1 MAPSLLPEDC
11 PAELDTAWPSVCPA
25 GVTPFGR
32 FYDLSFLPIGLFC
45 RLIVRVRPSLF
56 LPPFQATTASKAA
69 AH

>member
-45 RLIVRVRPSLF
+45 RLIVRVRPS
-56 LPPFQATTASKAA
+56 PPSDYSFKSAA